1 MEFFQSFAKT
11 YNEIFEKNKLAKKIP
26 PSEEEWIEFMKKI
39 DSVNKEE
46 LYMTI
51 LHYHFLST
59 KKHDEL
65 PYSMKLKNNELI
77 INYKYL
83 PSELQHIIIS
93 MNK

>member
-1 MEFFQSFAKT
+1 MEFFQRFAKT
-11 YNEIFEKNKLAKKIP
+11 YNIIFEKNKLAKKIP
-26 PSEEEWIEFMKKI
+26 PPEEEWIEFMKKI

-51 LHYHFLST
+51 LHYHFLCT

-83 PSELQHIIIS
+83 PSELQHIIII
-93 MNK
+93 MNI